1 VETDISGTSAPD
13 ALATAS
19 QGCSELGTLGTRLCG
34 WLPPREAAA
43 LVEALA
49 RGVDAAGRQRTLRR
63 ELRAEGEAPATDAES
78 AGASQT
84 ADVYALGAILYEC
97 LLGRPPAPQT
107 GKEEDGAPL
116 RLRAKAPRNLES
128 ICLKCLEKDPARSYA
143 TVQELADD
151 LRRFLD
157 GLPVAARPAGLL
169 GRLSGWVA
177 RHPLAAT
184 LLLMGAL
191 TVAGLGALHWLL
203 KE

>member
-1 VETDISGTSAPD
+1 
-13 ALATAS
+13 
-19 QGCSELGTLGTRLCG
+19 LCG

-49 RGVDAAGRQRTLRR
+49 RGVDAASRQRTLRR
-63 ELRAEGEAPATDAES
+63 ELRAEGESPTTDAES
-78 AGASQT
+78 TGAGQT
-84 ADVYALGAILYEC
+84 ADVYALGAVLYEC

-107 GKEEDGAPL
+107 GKDADAPPP

-151 LRRFLD
+151 LHCFLD

-169 GRLSGWVA
+169 GWLSGWVS
-177 RHPLAAT
+177 RHPLAVT
-184 LLLMGAL
+184 LLLMSAL